1 MASAQ
6 IYGPGLGM
14 RSSMK
19 PSLASIRPSLPLRTM
34 ELRINCFK
42 VPAVR
47 VSNISNRKFCV
58 SMCANGSNSQSD
70 FEAGTAT
77 IYPVDKSESI
87 ESSPVGELADEKTA
101 TEIHGQEEATAPTQK
116 TARIHDFCLGIPY
129 GGFLFFGG
137 LLGFV
142 LSRNPTG
149 LIFGGAIS
157 ALSIFSLIVW
167 SSGGSSIPFIL
178 GQTAISVAFLWR
190 HSQAYS
196 LSKKL
201 FPASLYIALSAAMV
215 CFYLYVL
222 ISGGNPPP
230 KKLTKAKGKAT
241 SS

>member
-19 PSLASIRPSLPLRTM
+19 PSLAAIRPSLPLRTM
-34 ELRINCFK
+34 EFRIKCFK
-42 VPAVR
+42 VPSVR
-47 VSNISNRKFCV
+47 VINISNRKFYV
-58 SMCANGSNSQSD
+58 SMRANRRNSQSD
-70 FEAGTAT
+70 FEASTDT
-77 IYPVDKSESI
+77 IYPEDKFDKSESI
-87 ESSPVGELADEKTA
+87 ESNPVV
-101 TEIHGQEEATAPTQK
+101 QEATAPTQK

-149 LIFGGAIS
+149 LIFGGVIS

-178 GQTAISVAFLWR
+178 GQTVEEVLPCITLPSIKCGNGLLLFLRAALRWKPTAEEV
-190 HSQAYS
+190 SKSESS
-196 LSKKL
+196 LVL
-201 FPASLYIALSAAMV
+201 VVTFANLY
-215 CFYLYVL
+215 
-222 ISGGNPPP
+222 
-230 KKLTKAKGKAT
+230 
-241 SS
+241 

>member
-19 PSLASIRPSLPLRTM
+19 PSLAAIRPSLPLRTM
-34 ELRINCFK
+34 EFRIKCFK
-42 VPAVR
+42 VPSVR
-47 VSNISNRKFCV
+47 VINISNRKFYV
-58 SMCANGSNSQSD
+58 SMRANRRNSQSD
-70 FEAGTAT
+70 FEASTDT
-77 IYPVDKSESI
+77 IYPEDKFDKSESI
-87 ESSPVGELADEKTA
+87 ESNPVV
-101 TEIHGQEEATAPTQK
+101 QEATAPTQK

-149 LIFGGAIS
+149 LIFGGVIS

-178 GQTAISVAFLWR
+178 GQTAISVAFFWR
-190 HSQAYS
+190 HLQAYS
-196 LSKKL
+196 SSKRF
-201 FPASLYIALSAAMV
+201 FPASLYLALSAAMV
-215 CFYLYVL
+215 CFYSYVL
-222 ISGGNPPP
+222 LSGGNPPP
-230 KKLTKAKGKAT
+230 KKLAKAKAP